1 MPDIDF
7 AVIVPMANEQDTFAE
22 FTGRLGAVLADL
34 GSGHVYIVIDKV
46 TQDDTLELSNQLSAA
61 DHRFT
66 TVWAP
71 ENRNVVD
78 AYVRGMRAAF
88 DAGHRVIIEMDAGL
102 SHDPDQIPEFLKL
115 YAEDLQCVFGS
126 RYMHGGANVA
136 PPLKRA
142 FLSKAGTFLA
152 NALLGSRLS
161 DMTSGYELF
170 DRDIV
175 GKILAYP
182 LKSKAHFYQT
192 EIRYLLRNSRYREIP
207 IVYKSPSHSAS
218 GKAVKNSISCLLYY
232 LLLRMTG
239 RAPALV
245 S

>member
-7 AVIVPMANEQDTFAE
+7 AVIVPMANEQETFAE
-22 FTGRLGAVLADL
+22 FTERLGEVLSGL
-34 GSGHVYIVIDKV
+34 GSGHVYIVIDKA
-46 TQDDTLELSNQLSAA
+46 TEDNTLELSRQLSAA
-61 DHRFT
+61 DQRFT

-78 AYVRGMRAAF
+78 AYVRGMRAAH
-88 DAGHRVIIEMDAGL
+88 DAGHEAIIEMDAGL
-102 SHDPDQIPEFLKL
+102 SHDPDQIPEFLRQ
-115 YAEDLQCVFGS
+115 YSEGLQCVFGS
-126 RYMHGGANVA
+126 RYMQGGANVA

-142 FLSKAGTFLA
+142 FLSKFGTILA
-152 NALLGSRLS
+152 NTLLGSGLS
-161 DMTSGYELF
+161 DMTSGFELF
-170 DRDIV
+170 DREIV

-182 LKSKAHFYQT
+182 LKSQAHFYQT
-192 EIRYLLRNSRYREIP
+192 EIRYLLRFAQYREIP

-218 GKAVKNSISCLLYY
+218 GKAISNSIACLLYY

-245 S
+245 Y